1 MDYSWALAAYDDT
14 TLIMVPP
21 FISSPSGER
30 SDEFKVLSV
39 HPAPNTPFNPNTSDY
54 YSSDIYIRNLTASTR
69 YTVSVVSTLGGNGS
83 YATPCK
89 TAPSDPLESEVVQF
103 VACTAPPQPN
113 VTWESYE
120 TSVTVTLHTP
130 SYLFDD
136 WKLEIFSF
144 FNGTFREISL
154 NSSQSAYTFDGLT
167 YGVNYEIYVWLQI
180 GGDVGLTDCGPVGA
194 VFSRGSLLD
203 VSAGCNSQPVVLHQ
217 IEAKSRWT
225 ISINFISFYYYSWE
239 SLVIVSS
246 SSSLTNPIMNKTLDL
261 HLSGPTEIDGL
272 YPGTQYYLHF
282 IQLVQFCPSGDR
294 KFNDTTSAC
303 TIPDYI
309 NSSVT

>member
-103 VACTAPPQPN
+103 VACTG
-113 VTWESYE
+113 E
-120 TSVTVTLHTP
+120 
-130 SYLFDD
+130 LFI
-136 WKLEIFSF
+136 KGF
-144 FNGTFREISL
+144 FYR
-154 NSSQSAYTFDGLT
+154 
-167 YGVNYEIYVWLQI
+167 
-180 GGDVGLTDCGPVGA
+180 
-194 VFSRGSLLD
+194 
-203 VSAGCNSQPVVLHQ
+203 
-217 IEAKSRWT
+217 
-225 ISINFISFYYYSWE
+225 
-239 SLVIVSS
+239 
-246 SSSLTNPIMNKTLDL
+246 
-261 HLSGPTEIDGL
+261 
-272 YPGTQYYLHF
+272 
-282 IQLVQFCPSGDR
+282 
-294 KFNDTTSAC
+294 
-303 TIPDYI
+303 
-309 NSSVT
+309 